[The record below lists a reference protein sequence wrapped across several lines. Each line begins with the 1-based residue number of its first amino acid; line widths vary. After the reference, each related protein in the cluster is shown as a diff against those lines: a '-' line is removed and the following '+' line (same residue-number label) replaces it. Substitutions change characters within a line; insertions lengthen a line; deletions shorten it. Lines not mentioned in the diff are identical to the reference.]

1 MTPVE
6 QKKAAKAFV
15 GRWKAAEGNEL
26 REANSFWI
34 ELCSQVLGIANPTQR
49 LDFERKVKGRRIDVF
64 YEDMGILIE
73 SKSRGVDL
81 DAPEQRG
88 KDKHGSPRM
97 VTPYE
102 QARWY
107 ADHITPRSVAPK
119 WIITCNFDLMRI
131 YDLDDEDCEDNYETL
146 ALNELPTM
154 IHRLTGPLFYDA
166 LKDELTAIEG
176 LKTEKERKFKLNAF
190 RQKIASLKFLDP
202 ACGSGNFLTETY
214 LSLRKLENR
223 VLEDFYGGQMV
234 MGDFDPIQ
242 VSLDQFYGIEI
253 NGFAVEVAKTAL
265 WIAEL
270 QMLDQTREILSMW
283 IDPLPL
289 KSNDNIACANAL
301 QTDWNDVLPANDCSY
316 MIGNP
321 PFIGHQWRTKEQQA
335 DMAAVFEGW
344 SNYGKLD
351 YVAAWYAKA
360 AEYGKDSNVPFA
372 FVSTNSI
379 CQGEVVRTLWE
390 PLLDMGY
397 AITFAYPTFVW
408 NSEAADQAHVHVVIV
423 GCSNGEAE
431 GGRTIFYSDEARKVG
446 NINGYLADAPN
457 IFIESRGNPVNPGS
471 PKMTK
476 GSQPTDGGNLIL
488 SEGEKQKLETA
499 HPELSEVI
507 HQFMGGK
514 EFINGLVRYCLWF
527 DGCDMSEYS
536 LIPEIRERLDAVRS
550 MRESSPTASVQ
561 RDAATPW
568 LFTQNR
574 QPSDYFIA
582 LPTVSSA
589 RREYIPVGYLGPE
602 IIVSDQL
609 RFIPT
614 SDKFILGLLMSKT
627 HNAWMRVVCGRLK
640 SDYRYAPAVWNSLV
654 WPQASDSQ
662 KADIVSGAISVLDV
676 RGNYPDASLATLYD
690 PDKMPDDLKA
700 AHTALDAAV
709 EAAYGVNFNGD
720 EEKIVAHL
728 FKLYAEMTEGGK

>member
-1 MTPVE
+1 
-6 QKKAAKAFV
+6 
-15 GRWKAAEGNEL
+15 
-26 REANSFWI
+26 
-34 ELCSQVLGIANPTQR
+34 
-49 LDFERKVKGRRIDVF
+49 
-64 YEDMGILIE
+64 
-73 SKSRGVDL
+73 
-81 DAPEQRG
+81 
-88 KDKHGSPRM
+88 
-97 VTPYE
+97 
-102 QARWY
+102 
-107 ADHITPRSVAPK
+107 
-119 WIITCNFDLMRI
+119 
-131 YDLDDEDCEDNYETL
+131 
-146 ALNELPTM
+146 
-154 IHRLTGPLFYDA
+154 
-166 LKDELTAIEG
+166 
-176 LKTEKERKFKLNAF
+176 
-190 RQKIASLKFLDP
+190 
-202 ACGSGNFLTETY
+202 
-214 LSLRKLENR
+214 
-223 VLEDFYGGQMV
+223 
-234 MGDFDPIQ
+234 
-242 VSLDQFYGIEI
+242 
-253 NGFAVEVAKTAL
+253 
-265 WIAEL
+265 
-270 QMLDQTREILSMW
+270 
-283 IDPLPL
+283 
-289 KSNDNIACANAL
+289 
-301 QTDWNDVLPANDCSY
+301 
-316 MIGNP
+316 
-321 PFIGHQWRTKEQQA
+321 
-335 DMAAVFEGW
+335 MAAVFEGW